1 VIAIANNI
9 KVFDLLN
16 RMEDPHWE
24 PINWEEYEEDIELLE
39 PEDYV
44 DQFYH
49 TDASMMDQEDLEGM
63 EGGLSPFT
71 VAEILHH
78 CIEPTL
84 MDGVKHTGKIIIWC
98 VIFRITTQITT
109 STPAWIKHGLSIV
122 SGCLLA
128 GQFFNTGVF
137 YLLGLVTL
145 GYLALIT
152 SHLSVGRGRGV
163 AAAMVAVAYNIG
175 CEMWVVDPVMWH
187 QVRGA
192 IMICAMKIISVGFD
206 MDAYVDKAEEKEHEE
221 ILNLI
226 QDEKKNEGKTRDRSN
241 KRNKKDTENK
251 VKENETKS
259 DVDELNDVPG
269 WFEYAGYCL
278 CPASVVLGP
287 WVSITEYREIFR
299 NPRWN
304 LTWIIK
310 IVFTVSFAFMFLT
323 ISTCWNP
330 WLIPDHSWRWW
341 LAYRDA
347 MSFRASHYFVS
358 FMSEASAVA
367 AGFGCHQVG
376 GQGLWYLTVTQPHN
390 IEVPRSLVEVVVS
403 WNLPMHRW
411 LKLYVFKTARSSLGP
426 GPAIVAT
433 YFASTLLHGL
443 SGQLAAVLLS
453 LGLYTWVEHS
463 FRQKLA
469 DIMDASLG
477 ARRDQTNKYKHRE
490 GSAWVILVNMLFGL
504 LAMFH
509 LAYLGVMFDQSEE
522 SQSGYSWQH
531 TLDKWRKLDFTSHY
545 IVLGMVMV
553 NYLL

>member
-1 VIAIANNI
+1 
-9 KVFDLLN
+9 
-16 RMEDPHWE
+16 MEDPHWE
-24 PINWEEYEEDIELLE
+24 PISWEEYEEDIELLE

-49 TDASMMDQEDLEGM
+49 ADSSMMDQEDLDGM
-63 EGGLSPFT
+63 ESGLSPFT
-71 VAEILHH
+71 VSEILHH

-84 MDGVKHTGKIIIWC
+84 TDGVKHTGKIIVWC
-98 VIFRITTQITT
+98 VIFRLTTQVTA
-109 STPAWIKHGLSIV
+109 TPDWMKHAMSIV
-122 SGCLLA
+122 SGSLLA
-128 GQFFNTGVF
+128 AHFFNTGVF
-137 YLLGLVTL
+137 FLLGLVTL
-145 GYLALIT
+145 GYSTLIT
-152 SHLSVGRGRGV
+152 CHLGVGRARGV
-163 AAAMVAVAYNIG
+163 AAALACVAYNIG
-175 CEMWVVDPVMWH
+175 CELWVVDPVTWH

-206 MDAYVDKAEEKEHEE
+206 LDAYVDKAEEKEKEVSEE
-221 ILNLI
+221 VSV
-226 QDEKKNEGKTRDRSN
+226 DEKKNGGKLRERNN

-251 VKENETKS
+251 NKENETKS
-259 DVDELNDVPG
+259 DPEELNDVPG

-278 CPASVVLGP
+278 CPGSVVLGP
-287 WVSITEYREIFR
+287 WVSITEYREIFKS
-299 NPRWN
+299 PRWN
-304 LTWIIK
+304 LTWVIK

-330 WLIPDHSWRWW
+330 WLIPEHSWRWW

-367 AGFGCHQVG
+367 AGFGCHQVQ

-426 GPAIVAT
+426 GPAILAT
-433 YFASTLLHGL
+433 YVASTLLHGL

-469 DIMDASLG
+469 EIMDASLG

-490 GSAWVILVNMLFGL
+490 GSAWVILVNMTFGL

-509 LAYLGVMFDQSEE
+509 LAYLGVMFDQSEG
-522 SQSGYSWQH
+522 SQAGYSWQH

-545 IVLGMVMV
+545 IVAGMVIV